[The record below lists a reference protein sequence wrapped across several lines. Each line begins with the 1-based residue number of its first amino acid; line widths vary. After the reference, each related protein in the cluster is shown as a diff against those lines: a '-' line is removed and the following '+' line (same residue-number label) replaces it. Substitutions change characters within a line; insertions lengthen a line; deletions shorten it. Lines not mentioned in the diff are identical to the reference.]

1 MPSLS
6 SGELLPKIEVA
17 PPGPRSQ
24 QLCRDLSDFEAPGI
38 NTLGSGEDT
47 LVWEE
52 ALGSNVLD
60 VDGNRFLDLTA
71 GFGVAA
77 VGHRHPLVLAAIRQQ
92 ASRLIHGLGDVHAH
106 PSRVRLA
113 RELCR
118 RAPVEN
124 PRVYFAAS
132 GSDAVEIALKTACLA
147 TGKPG
152 ILAFDPAY
160 HGLTLGS
167 LQVTSRPEFREPFR
181 LLFHPWVQRLPF
193 GCPIEKVVELV
204 EGDPDLGSVLL
215 EPMVG
220 REGLLPAPTGWI
232 RELSDLC
239 RRRGVVFI
247 ADEIFTGFGRPGAW
261 FAVEAEGVRP
271 DLLCCGKA
279 LAGGL
284 PIGAVLGRKA
294 LMDAWQGSPEALHTA
309 TFVANPLSCASSLAV
324 LEILERQDLPARAAS
339 LGRIIA
345 TRTKSWPGLSPL
357 VVETR
362 GMGLAWGVEMASRG
376 AARALL
382 GRMLGDGLLALAGGP
397 EGCVVQ
403 ICPPLVVTHRQL
415 AFALDSIETHLPAI

>member
-1 MPSLS
+1 MPSLP

-17 PPGPRSQ
+17 PPGPRSR
-24 QLCRDLSDFEAPGI
+24 QLCRDLGDYEAPGI

-92 ASRLIHGLGDVHAH
+92 AARLLHGLGDVHAH

-147 TGKPG
+147 TGKSG

-167 LQVTSRPEFREPFR
+167 LQVTSRPAFREPF
-181 LLFHPWVQRLPF
+181 LSLFHSWVRRLPF
-193 GCPIEKVVELV
+193 ACPSETIAELL
-204 EGDPDLGSVLL
+204 EGDPDIGGVLL

-220 REGLLPAPTGWI
+220 REGLIPAPAGWL
-232 RELSDLC
+232 REISDLC
-239 RRRGVVFI
+239 RRHDVALI
-247 ADEIFTGFGRPGAW
+247 ADEIFTGFGRTGAW
-261 FAVEAEGVRP
+261 FAVETAGVRP

-284 PIGAVLGRKA
+284 PIGAVLGRVG
-294 LMDAWQGSPEALHTA
+294 LMDAWRGNHEALHTA
-309 TFVANPLSCASSLAV
+309 TFVANPLACASALAV
-324 LEILERQDLPARAAS
+324 LEILERRNLPKRAAN
-339 LGRIIA
+339 LGRVIA
-345 TRTKSWPGLSPL
+345 ARTEGWSERFGS
-357 VVETR
+357 VVEVR
-362 GMGLAWGVEMASRG
+362 GLGLAWGIEMASPD
-376 AARALL
+376 AARSLL
-382 GRMLGDGLLALAGGP
+382 NRMLRDGIVALAGGP
-397 EGCVVQ
+397 EGRVVQ
-403 ICPPLVVTHRQL
+403 ICPPLVITDRQL
-415 AFALDSIETHLPAI
+415 AFALDSIEAHLPQN

>member
-1 MPSLS
+1 MPSLP

-17 PPGPRSQ
+17 PPGPRSR
-24 QLCRDLSDFEAPGI
+24 QLCRDLGDYEAPGI
-38 NTLGSGEDT
+38 NTLGAGENT

-92 ASRLIHGLGDVHAH
+92 AARLLHGLGDVHAH

-167 LQVTSRPEFREPFR
+167 LQVSSRPQFREPFR
-181 LLFHPWVQRLPF
+181 PLFHTWVRRLPF
-193 GCPIEKVVELV
+193 GSPIEKVAELV
-204 EGDPDLGSVLL
+204 EGDPDIGSVIL
-215 EPMVG
+215 EPVVG
-220 REGLLPAPTGWI
+220 REGLVPAPAGWL
-232 RELSDLC
+232 REISGLC
-239 RRRGVVFI
+239 RRHAVALIV
-247 ADEIFTGFGRPGAW
+247 DEIFTGFGRTGAW
-261 FAVEAEGVRP
+261 FAVEADGVQP

-284 PIGAVLGRKA
+284 PIGAVLGRRG
-294 LMDAWQGSPEALHTA
+294 LMDAWRGSHEALHTA
-309 TFVANPLSCASSLAV
+309 TFIANPLSCAAALAV
-324 LEILERQDLPARAAS
+324 LEVLERQSLPERAAD
-339 LGRIIA
+339 LGRVIA
-345 TRTKSWPGLSPL
+345 KRTEGWSELFGPIVEVRGL
-357 VVETR
+357 
-362 GMGLAWGVEMASRG
+362 GLAWGIELASSD
-376 AARALL
+376 AAHTLL
-382 GRMLGDGLLALAGGP
+382 DLMLRDGILALAGGP

-403 ICPPLVVTHRQL
+403 ICPPLVITDRQL
-415 AFALDSIETHLPAI
+415 AFALDSIETRLGAV